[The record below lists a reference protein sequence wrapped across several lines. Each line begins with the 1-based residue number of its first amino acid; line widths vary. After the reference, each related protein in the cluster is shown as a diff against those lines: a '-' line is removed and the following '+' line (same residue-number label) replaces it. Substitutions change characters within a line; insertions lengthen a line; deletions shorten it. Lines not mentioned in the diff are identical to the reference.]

1 MIKNLTFNEKRLYEL
16 RINTGGRRS
25 LTDVMTGIA
34 AHAWCSP
41 AYPEEGKPLTYIS
54 AGITNAA
61 NGFKIITCGIIG
73 TISEGF
79 DNKKRKK
86 QIAKASGYT
95 EDEIAID
102 IDEFIQRT
110 RELGSTEDKEQ
121 VPKMRCYGDSIRYS
135 IQTPKEGYRDIETI
149 FGDAHLE
156 ALDEVSCL
164 SSLTSV
170 LGSVYFSRCHDLEGL
185 KLAVVGGDVHGE
197 KLTTPN
203 GLENL
208 RFVGGVIYYQDKE
221 YSLQAFKKEVLGI
234 KVKTLQ

>member
-1 MIKNLTFNEKRLYEL
+1 MIKNLTFYERNLYEL
-16 RINTGGRRS
+16 RINTGAKKT
-25 LTDVMTGIA
+25 LTDVMTGVA
-34 AHAWCSP
+34 ANAWCSS

-54 AGITNAA
+54 ARIKNAT

-86 QIAKASGYT
+86 QISKASGYA

-102 IDEFIQRT
+102 INEFIQHA
-110 RELGSTEDKEQ
+110 RELGAAEDKEKL
-121 VPKMRCYGDSIRYS
+121 PKIRCYGDSIRYS
-135 IQTPKEGYRDIETI
+135 VQTAKEGYQDMETI
-149 FGDAHLE
+149 FGDAHFE

-170 LGSVYFSRCHDLEGL
+170 LGSVYFSRCHNLEGL

-208 RFVGGVIYYQDKE
+208 RFVGGVIYYQDKG

-234 KVKTLQ
+234 KVKTL